1 MGSGKTGRAPAAGWQ
16 PRGRTEATGQRPA
29 PRLSRALVLLLTLLL
44 AGVAAQ
50 TASTAYADGG
60 NGVSIPSQP
69 AQPLL
74 PSGCLSA
81 KIEAAW
87 REHPLLGKVTDS
99 GCEKTAPVSP
109 QGTTGTVAGF
119 EHGQVYS
126 SSRGTFVTAGPAGG
140 LYGDMDRWGAEGDG
154 SGSWLGYPTRGTA
167 PAAGSTRSEFEGGFI
182 SVDGAEAF
190 AHPYQWQ
197 AHLAFVD
204 GDAHWSD
211 QDRAKVEQ
219 TMEALPQA
227 LRETQVLRGFKRT
240 KERRNGLNPA
250 WFSDGYVY
258 LSDAAFAADAAVL
271 QHLDDAS
278 HSPSGIVD
286 LEFSMYTLEYIVAH
300 EVSHAL
306 LSTQNKTLTTT
317 QHNMT
322 LMSNDFYMSGFAR
335 ASGYTYKSGA
345 WECSKDVAASCAST
359 TTYALTY
366 ASTDW
371 FNRLNEDFAE
381 SAAMYR
387 YQPERLGRDSGRYLF
402 LKVNVFD
409 NVEY

>member
-1 MGSGKTGRAPAAGWQ
+1 
-16 PRGRTEATGQRPA
+16 
-29 PRLSRALVLLLTLLL
+29 VLLFTLLL
-44 AGVAAQ
+44 VAVAGQ
-50 TASTAYADGG
+50 TASTAYAAGG
-60 NGVSIPSQP
+60 SGSASPSQP
-69 AQPLL
+69 ALPLL
-74 PSGCLSA
+74 PAGCLSA
-81 KIEAAW
+81 RIEAAW
-87 REHPLLGKVTDS
+87 REHPLLGTVTDG

-109 QGTTGTVAGF
+109 QGTTGTFAGF
-119 EHGQVYS
+119 ERGHIYS
-126 SSRGTFVTAGPAGG
+126 SAKGTFATAGATDG
-140 LYGDMDRWGAEGDG
+140 LYSDMDRWGAAGDA
-154 SGSWLGYPTRGTA
+154 SGSWLGYPTGEET

-182 SVDGAEAF
+182 SAAGAEAL

-204 GDAHWSD
+204 GDAHWTD

-219 TMEALPQA
+219 TMEALPPA

-240 KERRNGLNPA
+240 KERRNGINPA

-258 LSDAAFAADAAVL
+258 LSDAAFAADATVL
-271 QHLDDAS
+271 QYLDDAG
-278 HSPSGIVD
+278 HGPNGIVD
-286 LEFSMYTLEYIVAH
+286 LEFSMYTVEYIVAH

-306 LSTQNKTLTTT
+306 LSTQNRTLTTT

-322 LMSNDFYMSGFAR
+322 LLSNDFYMSGFGKA
-335 ASGYTYKSGA
+335 AGYTYRSGA
-345 WECSKDVAASCAST
+345 WECSTDANAACAAT

-366 ASTDW
+366 APTDW

-402 LKVNVFD
+402 LKVNVFE